1 MSKNKKR
8 QNLKT
13 KFTREELLGEGN
25 KTFQLN
31 QAEYVSKK
39 IIDQILFLTF
49 QQIRFN
55 NVKKM
60 EFDYSIYRTFEN
72 LQRII
77 NLGLLKPEIEY
88 EKAISFDIKFD
99 IKPPKIDSYASNKS
113 KIITTVPKE
122 EIPQLP
128 PKKEEAL
135 SKLKKLKSKV
145 KLLGTYHK
153 KSSQPDYNINLLKKK
168 EQEPKKKES
177 APRELPMDAKSILSE
192 QKEEI
197 NELEQ
202 MKLKGMR
209 AYFQE
214 REIELQKRKIYEHEL
229 AEKKKEEEKK
239 MKQVM
244 ELINSPNNNLISWD
258 DEGRFVSIKQL
269 KETDFKKFPE
279 PKQNVIHNKIE
290 YDNQKIYDLDKNGR
304 QKKFDTSEIIKETQ
318 PIPQPRIKYYQPDP
332 YISIPLEKG
341 IDMESYGL
349 KKTGGQFDKGDGR
362 YTLFQYY
369 QELGKIKP
377 NDYGFMDVNYNDNF
391 NDDDVNINKKELE
404 KIDED
409 KKENN
414 VSKNYEQPKFSRMY
428 FLFKDEIN
436 NKSNVDGNDK
446 LNQEDILHK
455 KKKKYEI
462 KKQESL
468 NKIVHENIK
477 FDDISNVDDKKMYS
491 AFRGPFQGNNIT
503 SFSPNV
509 TVLPKF
515 GIISNANEKKSIR
528 DRRMKNNQRI
538 NSANQTS
545 KNFLPKS
552 IIKAIDKAIKEENNE
567 INENRED
574 NKMVLPRI
582 LSGNERFGKK
592 TGKGFYNKK
601 INNF

>member
-39 IIDQILFLTF
+39 IIDEILFLTF

-135 SKLKKLKSKV
+135 SKLKKLKGKV
-145 KLLGTYHK
+145 KLLGTFFK
-153 KSSQPDYNINLLKKK
+153 KSSQPEYNTNLLKKK
-168 EQEPKKKES
+168 EQEPKKKET

-197 NELEQ
+197 NEIEQ
-202 MKLKGMR
+202 MKLNGMR

-258 DEGRFVSIKQL
+258 DEGRFVSIKQM

-318 PIPQPRIKYYQPDP
+318 PIPEPRIKYYQPDP

-362 YTLFQYY
+362 FTLFQYY

-377 NDYGFMDVNYNDNF
+377 NDYGFMDVNYNDNY
-391 NDDDVNINKKELE
+391 DDNNVNYDKKELE

-414 VSKNYEQPKFSRMY
+414 VSKINEQPKFSRMY

-436 NKSNVDGNDK
+436 NNNVNVDKN

-455 KKKKYEI
+455 KKKKNEI

-477 FDDISNVDDKKMYS
+477 FDEIINVDDKKLYN
-491 AFRGPFQGNNIT
+491 AFRGPFQGNNVT

-515 GIISNANEKKSIR
+515 GIISNVNEKKSIR
-528 DRRMKNNQRI
+528 DRRIKNNQRI
-538 NSANQTS
+538 QSANQTT

-574 NKMVLPRI
+574 NKIVLPRI
-582 LSGNERFGKK
+582 LSGNNKFGKK
-592 TGKGFYNKK
+592 TGKGIYNKK
-601 INNF
+601 INNY

>member
-39 IIDQILFLTF
+39 IIDEILFLTF

-55 NVKKM
+55 NIKKM

-135 SKLKKLKSKV
+135 SKLKKLKGKV
-145 KLLGTYHK
+145 KLLGTFFK
-153 KSSQPDYNINLLKKK
+153 KSSQPEYNTNLLKKK
-168 EQEPKKKES
+168 EQEPKKKET

-197 NELEQ
+197 NEIEQ
-202 MKLKGMR
+202 MKLNGMR

-258 DEGRFVSIKQL
+258 DEGRFVSIKQM

-304 QKKFDTSEIIKETQ
+304 QKKFDTSEIIKEIQ
-318 PIPQPRIKYYQPDP
+318 PIPEPRIKYYQPDP

-362 YTLFQYY
+362 FTLFQYY

-377 NDYGFMDVNYNDNF
+377 NDYGFMDVNYNDNY
-391 NDDDVNINKKELE
+391 DDNVNYDKKELE

-414 VSKNYEQPKFSRMY
+414 VSKINEQPKFSRMY

-436 NKSNVDGNDK
+436 NNNVNVDSN

-455 KKKKYEI
+455 KKKKNEI

-477 FDDISNVDDKKMYS
+477 FDEIINVDDKKLYN
-491 AFRGPFQGNNIT
+491 AFRGPFQGNNVT

-515 GIISNANEKKSIR
+515 GIISNVNEKKSIR
-528 DRRMKNNQRI
+528 DRRIKNNQRI
-538 NSANQTS
+538 QSANQTT

-567 INENRED
+567 MNENRED
-574 NKMVLPRI
+574 NKIVLPRI
-582 LSGNERFGKK
+582 LSGNNKFGKK
-592 TGKGFYNKK
+592 TGKGIYNKK
-601 INNF
+601 INNY

>member
-39 IIDQILFLTF
+39 IIDEILFLTF

-135 SKLKKLKSKV
+135 SKLKKLKGKV
-145 KLLGTYHK
+145 KLLGTFFK
-153 KSSQPDYNINLLKKK
+153 KSSQPEYNTNLLKKK
-168 EQEPKKKES
+168 EQEPKKKET

-197 NELEQ
+197 NEIEQ
-202 MKLKGMR
+202 MKLNGMR

-258 DEGRFVSIKQL
+258 DEGRFVSIKQM

-304 QKKFDTSEIIKETQ
+304 QKKFDTSEIIKEIQ
-318 PIPQPRIKYYQPDP
+318 PIPEPRIKYYQPDP

-362 YTLFQYY
+362 FTLFQYY

-377 NDYGFMDVNYNDNF
+377 NDYGFMDVNYNDNY
-391 NDDDVNINKKELE
+391 DDNVNYDKKELE

-414 VSKNYEQPKFSRMY
+414 VSKINEQPKFSRMY

-436 NKSNVDGNDK
+436 NNNVNVDSN

-455 KKKKYEI
+455 KKKKNEI

-477 FDDISNVDDKKMYS
+477 FDEIINVDDKKLYN
-491 AFRGPFQGNNIT
+491 AFRGPFQGNNVT

-515 GIISNANEKKSIR
+515 GIISNVNEKKSIR
-528 DRRMKNNQRI
+528 DRRIKNNQRI
-538 NSANQTS
+538 QSANQTT

-574 NKMVLPRI
+574 NKIVLPRI
-582 LSGNERFGKK
+582 LSGNNKFGKK
-592 TGKGFYNKK
+592 TGKGIYNKK
-601 INNF
+601 INKY

>member
-39 IIDQILFLTF
+39 IIDEILFLTF

-135 SKLKKLKSKV
+135 SKLKKLKGKV
-145 KLLGTYHK
+145 KLLGTFFK
-153 KSSQPDYNINLLKKK
+153 KSSQPEYNTNLLKKK
-168 EQEPKKKES
+168 EQEPKKKET

-197 NELEQ
+197 NEIEQ

-258 DEGRFVSIKQL
+258 DEGRFVSIKQM

-304 QKKFDTSEIIKETQ
+304 QKKFDTSEIIKEIQ
-318 PIPQPRIKYYQPDP
+318 PIPEPRIKYYQPDP

-362 YTLFQYY
+362 FTLFQYY

-377 NDYGFMDVNYNDNF
+377 NDYGFMDVNYNDNY
-391 NDDDVNINKKELE
+391 DDNVNYDKKELE

-414 VSKNYEQPKFSRMY
+414 VSKINEQPKFSRMY

-436 NKSNVDGNDK
+436 NNNVNVDKN

-455 KKKKYEI
+455 KKKKNEI

-477 FDDISNVDDKKMYS
+477 FDEIINVDDKKLYN
-491 AFRGPFQGNNIT
+491 AFRGPFQGNNVT

-515 GIISNANEKKSIR
+515 GIISNVNEKKSIR
-528 DRRMKNNQRI
+528 DRRIKNNQRI
-538 NSANQTS
+538 QSANQTT

-574 NKMVLPRI
+574 NKIVLPRI
-582 LSGNERFGKK
+582 LSGNNKFGKK
-592 TGKGFYNKK
+592 TGKGIYNKK
-601 INNF
+601 INNY

>member
-39 IIDQILFLTF
+39 IIDEILFLTF

-135 SKLKKLKSKV
+135 SKLKKLKGKG
-145 KLLGTYHK
+145 KLLGTFYK
-153 KSSQPDYNINLLKKK
+153 KSSQPEYNTNLLKKK
-168 EQEPKKKES
+168 EQEPKKKET

-197 NELEQ
+197 NEIEQ
-202 MKLKGMR
+202 MKLNGMR

-258 DEGRFVSIKQL
+258 DEGRFVSIKQM

-318 PIPQPRIKYYQPDP
+318 PIPEPRIKYYQPDP

-362 YTLFQYY
+362 FTLFQYY

-377 NDYGFMDVNYNDNF
+377 NDYGFMDVNYNDNY
-391 NDDDVNINKKELE
+391 DDNVNYEKKELE

-414 VSKNYEQPKFSRMY
+414 VSKINEQPKFSRMY

-436 NKSNVDGNDK
+436 NNNVNVDNN

-455 KKKKYEI
+455 KKKKNEI

-477 FDDISNVDDKKMYS
+477 FDEIINVDDKKLYN
-491 AFRGPFQGNNIT
+491 AFRGPFQGNNVT

-515 GIISNANEKKSIR
+515 GIISNVNEKKSIR
-528 DRRMKNNQRI
+528 DRRIKNNQRI
-538 NSANQTS
+538 QSANQTT

-574 NKMVLPRI
+574 NKIVLPRI
-582 LSGNERFGKK
+582 LSGNNKFGKK
-592 TGKGFYNKK
+592 TGKGIYNKK
-601 INNF
+601 INNY

>member
-39 IIDQILFLTF
+39 IIDEILFLTF

-135 SKLKKLKSKV
+135 SKLKKLKGKV
-145 KLLGTYHK
+145 KLLGTFFK
-153 KSSQPDYNINLLKKK
+153 KSSQPEYNTNLLKKK
-168 EQEPKKKES
+168 EQEPKKKET

-197 NELEQ
+197 NEIEQ
-202 MKLKGMR
+202 MKLNGMR

-258 DEGRFVSIKQL
+258 DEGRFVSIKQM

-318 PIPQPRIKYYQPDP
+318 PIPEPRIKYYQPDP

-362 YTLFQYY
+362 FTLFQYY

-377 NDYGFMDVNYNDNF
+377 NDYGFMDVNYNDNY
-391 NDDDVNINKKELE
+391 DDNNVNYDKKELE

-414 VSKNYEQPKFSRMY
+414 VSKINEQPKFSRMY

-436 NKSNVDGNDK
+436 NNNANVDSN

-455 KKKKYEI
+455 KKKKNEI

-477 FDDISNVDDKKMYS
+477 FDEIINVDDKKLYN
-491 AFRGPFQGNNIT
+491 AFRGPFQGNNVT

-515 GIISNANEKKSIR
+515 GIISNVNEKKSIR
-528 DRRMKNNQRI
+528 DRRIKNNQRI
-538 NSANQTS
+538 QSANQTS

-567 INENRED
+567 MNENRED
-574 NKMVLPRI
+574 NKIVLPRI
-582 LSGNERFGKK
+582 LSGNNKFGKK
-592 TGKGFYNKK
+592 TGKGIYNKK
-601 INNF
+601 INNY

>member
-39 IIDQILFLTF
+39 IIDEILFLTF

-135 SKLKKLKSKV
+135 SKLKKLKGKV
-145 KLLGTYHK
+145 KLLGTFFK
-153 KSSQPDYNINLLKKK
+153 KSSQPEYNTNLLKKK
-168 EQEPKKKES
+168 EQEPKKKET

-197 NELEQ
+197 NEIEQ
-202 MKLKGMR
+202 MKLNGMR

-258 DEGRFVSIKQL
+258 DEGRFVSIKQM

-304 QKKFDTSEIIKETQ
+304 QKKFDTSEIIKEIQ
-318 PIPQPRIKYYQPDP
+318 PIPEPRIKYYQPDP

-362 YTLFQYY
+362 FTLFQYY

-377 NDYGFMDVNYNDNF
+377 NDYGFMDVNYNDNY
-391 NDDDVNINKKELE
+391 DDNNVNYEKKELE

-414 VSKNYEQPKFSRMY
+414 VSKINEQPKFSRMY

-436 NKSNVDGNDK
+436 NNNVNVDSN

-455 KKKKYEI
+455 KKKKNEI

-477 FDDISNVDDKKMYS
+477 FDEIINVDDKKLYN
-491 AFRGPFQGNNIT
+491 AFRGPFQGNNVT

-515 GIISNANEKKSIR
+515 GIISNVNEKKSIR
-528 DRRMKNNQRI
+528 DRRIKNNQRI
-538 NSANQTS
+538 QSANQTT

-574 NKMVLPRI
+574 NKIVLPRI
-582 LSGNERFGKK
+582 LSGNNKFGKK
-592 TGKGFYNKK
+592 TGKGIYNKK
-601 INNF
+601 INNY

>member
-39 IIDQILFLTF
+39 IIDEILFLTF

-135 SKLKKLKSKV
+135 SKLKKLKGKV
-145 KLLGTYHK
+145 KLLGTFFK
-153 KSSQPDYNINLLKKK
+153 KSSQPEYNTNLLKKK
-168 EQEPKKKES
+168 EQEPKKKET

-197 NELEQ
+197 NEIEQ
-202 MKLKGMR
+202 MKLNGMR

-258 DEGRFVSIKQL
+258 DEGRFVSIKQM

-304 QKKFDTSEIIKETQ
+304 QKKFDTSEIIKEIQ
-318 PIPQPRIKYYQPDP
+318 PIPEPRIKYYQPDP

-377 NDYGFMDVNYNDNF
+377 NDYGFMDVNYNDNY
-391 NDDDVNINKKELE
+391 DDNVNYDKKELE

-414 VSKNYEQPKFSRMY
+414 VSKINEQPKFSRMY

-436 NKSNVDGNDK
+436 NNNVNVDSN

-455 KKKKYEI
+455 KKKKNEI

-477 FDDISNVDDKKMYS
+477 FDEIINVDDKKLYN
-491 AFRGPFQGNNIT
+491 AFRGPFQGNNVT

-515 GIISNANEKKSIR
+515 GIISNVNEKKSIR
-528 DRRMKNNQRI
+528 DRRIKNNQRI
-538 NSANQTS
+538 QSANQTT

-567 INENRED
+567 MNENRED
-574 NKMVLPRI
+574 NKIVLPRI
-582 LSGNERFGKK
+582 LSGNNKFGKK
-592 TGKGFYNKK
+592 TGKGIYNKK
-601 INNF
+601 INNY

>member
-39 IIDQILFLTF
+39 IIDEILFLTF

-135 SKLKKLKSKV
+135 SKLKKLKGKV
-145 KLLGTYHK
+145 KLLGTFFK
-153 KSSQPDYNINLLKKK
+153 KSSQPEYNTNLLKKK
-168 EQEPKKKES
+168 EQEPKKKET

-197 NELEQ
+197 NEIEQ
-202 MKLKGMR
+202 MKLNGMR

-258 DEGRFVSIKQL
+258 DEGRFVSIKQM

-304 QKKFDTSEIIKETQ
+304 QKKFDTSEIIKENQ
-318 PIPQPRIKYYQPDP
+318 PIPEPRIKYYQPDP

-362 YTLFQYY
+362 FTLFQYY

-377 NDYGFMDVNYNDNF
+377 NDYGFMDVNYNDNY
-391 NDDDVNINKKELE
+391 DDNNYEKKELE

-414 VSKNYEQPKFSRMY
+414 VSKINEQPKFSRMY

-436 NKSNVDGNDK
+436 NNNVNVDSN

-455 KKKKYEI
+455 KKKKNEI

-477 FDDISNVDDKKMYS
+477 FDEIINVDDKKLYN
-491 AFRGPFQGNNIT
+491 AFRGPFQGNNVT

-515 GIISNANEKKSIR
+515 GIISNVNEKKSIR
-528 DRRMKNNQRI
+528 DRRIKNNQRI
-538 NSANQTS
+538 QSANQTT

-574 NKMVLPRI
+574 NKIVLPRI
-582 LSGNERFGKK
+582 LSGNNKFGKK
-592 TGKGFYNKK
+592 TGKGIYNKK
-601 INNF
+601 INNY

>member
-39 IIDQILFLTF
+39 IIDEILFLTF

-135 SKLKKLKSKV
+135 SKLKKLKGKV
-145 KLLGTYHK
+145 KLLGTFFK
-153 KSSQPDYNINLLKKK
+153 KSSQPEYNTNLLKKK
-168 EQEPKKKES
+168 EQEPKKKET

-197 NELEQ
+197 NEIEQ
-202 MKLKGMR
+202 MKLNGMR

-258 DEGRFVSIKQL
+258 DEGRFVSIKQM

-318 PIPQPRIKYYQPDP
+318 PIPEPRIKYYQPDP

-362 YTLFQYY
+362 FTLFQYY

-377 NDYGFMDVNYNDNF
+377 NDYGFMDVNYNDNY
-391 NDDDVNINKKELE
+391 DDNNINYDKKELE

-414 VSKNYEQPKFSRMY
+414 VSKINEQPKFSRMY

-436 NKSNVDGNDK
+436 NNNVNVDKN

-455 KKKKYEI
+455 KKKKNEI

-477 FDDISNVDDKKMYS
+477 FDEIINVDDKKLYN
-491 AFRGPFQGNNIT
+491 AFRGPFQGNNVT

-515 GIISNANEKKSIR
+515 GIISNVNEKKSIR
-528 DRRMKNNQRI
+528 DRRIKNNQRI
-538 NSANQTS
+538 QSANQTT

-574 NKMVLPRI
+574 NKIVLPRI
-582 LSGNERFGKK
+582 LSGNNKFGKK
-592 TGKGFYNKK
+592 TGKGIYNKK
-601 INNF
+601 INNY

>member
-39 IIDQILFLTF
+39 IIDEILFLTF

-135 SKLKKLKSKV
+135 SKLKKLKGKV
-145 KLLGTYHK
+145 KLLGTFFK
-153 KSSQPDYNINLLKKK
+153 KSSQPEYNTNLLKKK
-168 EQEPKKKES
+168 EQEPKKKET

-197 NELEQ
+197 NEIEQ
-202 MKLKGMR
+202 MKLNGMR

-258 DEGRFVSIKQL
+258 DEGRFVSIKQM

-318 PIPQPRIKYYQPDP
+318 PIPEPRIKYYQPDP

-362 YTLFQYY
+362 FTLFQYY

-377 NDYGFMDVNYNDNF
+377 NDYGFMDVNYNDNY
-391 NDDDVNINKKELE
+391 DDNNVNYEKKELE

-414 VSKNYEQPKFSRMY
+414 VSKINEQPKFSRMY

-436 NKSNVDGNDK
+436 NNNVNVDNN

-455 KKKKYEI
+455 KKKKNEI

-477 FDDISNVDDKKMYS
+477 FDEIINVDDKKLYN
-491 AFRGPFQGNNIT
+491 AFRGPFQGNNVT

-515 GIISNANEKKSIR
+515 GIISNVNEKKSIR
-528 DRRMKNNQRI
+528 DRRIKNNQRI
-538 NSANQTS
+538 QSANQTT

-574 NKMVLPRI
+574 NKIVLPRI
-582 LSGNERFGKK
+582 LSGNNKFGKK
-592 TGKGFYNKK
+592 TGKGIYNKK
-601 INNF
+601 INNY

>member
-39 IIDQILFLTF
+39 IIDEILFLTF

-135 SKLKKLKSKV
+135 SKLKKLKGKV
-145 KLLGTYHK
+145 KLLGTFFK
-153 KSSQPDYNINLLKKK
+153 KSSQPEYNTNLLKKK
-168 EQEPKKKES
+168 EQEPKKKET

-197 NELEQ
+197 NEIEQ
-202 MKLKGMR
+202 MKLNGMR

-258 DEGRFVSIKQL
+258 DEGRFVSIKQM

-318 PIPQPRIKYYQPDP
+318 PIPEPRIKYYQPDP

-362 YTLFQYY
+362 FTLFQYY

-377 NDYGFMDVNYNDNF
+377 NDYGFMDVNYNDNY
-391 NDDDVNINKKELE
+391 DDNNVNYDKKELE

-414 VSKNYEQPKFSRMY
+414 VSKINEQPKFSRMY

-436 NKSNVDGNDK
+436 NNNVNVDSN

-477 FDDISNVDDKKMYS
+477 FDEIINVDDKKLYN
-491 AFRGPFQGNNIT
+491 AFRGPFQGNNVT

-515 GIISNANEKKSIR
+515 GIISNVNEKKSIR
-528 DRRMKNNQRI
+528 DRRIKNNQRI
-538 NSANQTS
+538 QSANQTT

-574 NKMVLPRI
+574 NKIVLPRI
-582 LSGNERFGKK
+582 LSGNNKFGKK
-592 TGKGFYNKK
+592 TGKGIYNKK
-601 INNF
+601 INNY

>member
-39 IIDQILFLTF
+39 IIDEILFLTF

-135 SKLKKLKSKV
+135 SKLKKLKGKV
-145 KLLGTYHK
+145 KLLGTFFK
-153 KSSQPDYNINLLKKK
+153 KSSQPEYNTNLLKKK
-168 EQEPKKKES
+168 EQEPKKKET

-197 NELEQ
+197 NEIEQ
-202 MKLKGMR
+202 MKLNGMR

-258 DEGRFVSIKQL
+258 DEGRFVSIKQM

-279 PKQNVIHNKIE
+279 PKQNIIHNKIE

-318 PIPQPRIKYYQPDP
+318 PIPEPRIKYYQPDP

-377 NDYGFMDVNYNDNF
+377 NDYGFMDVNYNDNY
-391 NDDDVNINKKELE
+391 DDNNVNYDKKELE

-414 VSKNYEQPKFSRMY
+414 VSKINEQPKFSRMY

-436 NKSNVDGNDK
+436 NNNANVDSN

-455 KKKKYEI
+455 KKKKNEI

-477 FDDISNVDDKKMYS
+477 FDEIINVDDKKLYN
-491 AFRGPFQGNNIT
+491 AFRGPFQGNNVT

-515 GIISNANEKKSIR
+515 GIISNVNEKKSIR
-528 DRRMKNNQRI
+528 DRRIKNNQRI
-538 NSANQTS
+538 QSANQTS

-567 INENRED
+567 MNENRED
-574 NKMVLPRI
+574 NKIVLPRI
-582 LSGNERFGKK
+582 LSGNNKFGKK
-592 TGKGFYNKK
+592 TGKGIYNKK
-601 INNF
+601 INNY

>member
-39 IIDQILFLTF
+39 IIDEILFLTF

-135 SKLKKLKSKV
+135 SKLKKLKGKG
-145 KLLGTYHK
+145 KLLGTFYK
-153 KSSQPDYNINLLKKK
+153 KSSQPEYNTNLLKKK
-168 EQEPKKKES
+168 EQEPKKKET

-197 NELEQ
+197 NEIEQ
-202 MKLKGMR
+202 MKLNGMR

-258 DEGRFVSIKQL
+258 DEGRFVSIKQM

-304 QKKFDTSEIIKETQ
+304 QKKFDTSEIIKENQ

-362 YTLFQYY
+362 FTLFQYY

-377 NDYGFMDVNYNDNF
+377 NDYGFMDVNYNDNY
-391 NDDDVNINKKELE
+391 DDNVNYEKKELE

-414 VSKNYEQPKFSRMY
+414 VSKINEQPKFSRMY

-436 NKSNVDGNDK
+436 NNNVNVDNN

-455 KKKKYEI
+455 KKKKNEI

-477 FDDISNVDDKKMYS
+477 FDEIINVDDKKLYN
-491 AFRGPFQGNNIT
+491 AFRGPFQGNNVT

-515 GIISNANEKKSIR
+515 GIISNVNEKKSIR
-528 DRRMKNNQRI
+528 DRRIKNNQRI
-538 NSANQTS
+538 QSANQTT

-574 NKMVLPRI
+574 NKIVLPRI
-582 LSGNERFGKK
+582 LSGNNKFGKK
-592 TGKGFYNKK
+592 TGKGIYNKK
-601 INNF
+601 INNY

>member
-39 IIDQILFLTF
+39 IIDEILFLTF

-113 KIITTVPKE
+113 KTITPVPKE

-135 SKLKKLKSKV
+135 SKLKKLKGKV
-145 KLLGTYHK
+145 KLLGTFFK
-153 KSSQPDYNINLLKKK
+153 KSSQPEYNTNLLKKK
-168 EQEPKKKES
+168 EQEPKKKET

-197 NELEQ
+197 NEIEQ
-202 MKLKGMR
+202 MKLNGMR

-258 DEGRFVSIKQL
+258 DEGRFVSIKQM

-318 PIPQPRIKYYQPDP
+318 PIPEPRIKYYQPDP

-377 NDYGFMDVNYNDNF
+377 NDYGFMDVNYNDNY
-391 NDDDVNINKKELE
+391 DDNNVNYDKKELE

-414 VSKNYEQPKFSRMY
+414 VSKINEQPKFSRMY

-436 NKSNVDGNDK
+436 NNNVNVDSN

-455 KKKKYEI
+455 KKKKNEI

-477 FDDISNVDDKKMYS
+477 FDEIINVDDKKLYN
-491 AFRGPFQGNNIT
+491 AFRGPFQGNNVT

-515 GIISNANEKKSIR
+515 GIISNVNEKKSIR
-528 DRRMKNNQRI
+528 DRRIKNNQRI
-538 NSANQTS
+538 QSANQTT

-574 NKMVLPRI
+574 NKIVLPRI
-582 LSGNERFGKK
+582 LSGNNKFGKK
-592 TGKGFYNKK
+592 TGKGIYNKK
-601 INNF
+601 INNY

>member
-39 IIDQILFLTF
+39 IIDEILFLTF

-135 SKLKKLKSKV
+135 SKLKKLKGKV
-145 KLLGTYHK
+145 KLLGTFFK
-153 KSSQPDYNINLLKKK
+153 KSSQPEYNTNLLKKK
-168 EQEPKKKES
+168 EQEPKKKET

-197 NELEQ
+197 NEIEQ
-202 MKLKGMR
+202 MKLNGMR

-258 DEGRFVSIKQL
+258 DEGRFVSIKQM

-279 PKQNVIHNKIE
+279 PKQNAIHNKIE

-318 PIPQPRIKYYQPDP
+318 PIPEPRIKYYQPDP

-362 YTLFQYY
+362 FTLFQYY

-377 NDYGFMDVNYNDNF
+377 NDYGFMDVNYNDNY
-391 NDDDVNINKKELE
+391 DDNNVNYEKKELE

-414 VSKNYEQPKFSRMY
+414 VSKINEQPKFSRMY

-436 NKSNVDGNDK
+436 NNNVNVDNN

-455 KKKKYEI
+455 KKKKNEI

-477 FDDISNVDDKKMYS
+477 FDEIINVDDKKLYN
-491 AFRGPFQGNNIT
+491 AFRGPFQGNNVT

-515 GIISNANEKKSIR
+515 GIISNVNEKKSIR
-528 DRRMKNNQRI
+528 DRRIKNNQRI
-538 NSANQTS
+538 QSANQTT

-567 INENRED
+567 MNENRED
-574 NKMVLPRI
+574 NKIVLPRI
-582 LSGNERFGKK
+582 LSGNNKFGKK
-592 TGKGFYNKK
+592 TGKGIYNKK
-601 INNF
+601 INNY

>member
-39 IIDQILFLTF
+39 IIDEILFLTF

-135 SKLKKLKSKV
+135 SKLKKLKGKV
-145 KLLGTYHK
+145 KLLGTFFK
-153 KSSQPDYNINLLKKK
+153 KSSQPEYNTNLLKKK
-168 EQEPKKKES
+168 EQEPKKKET

-197 NELEQ
+197 NEIEQ

-258 DEGRFVSIKQL
+258 DEGRFVSIKQM

-304 QKKFDTSEIIKETQ
+304 QKKFDTSEIIKEIQ
-318 PIPQPRIKYYQPDP
+318 PIPEPRIKYYQPDP

-362 YTLFQYY
+362 FTLFQYY

-377 NDYGFMDVNYNDNF
+377 NDYGFMDVNYNDNY
-391 NDDDVNINKKELE
+391 DDNVNYDKKELE

-414 VSKNYEQPKFSRMY
+414 VSKINEQPKFSRMY

-436 NKSNVDGNDK
+436 NNNVNVDKN

-455 KKKKYEI
+455 KKKKNEI

-477 FDDISNVDDKKMYS
+477 FDEIINVDDKKLYN
-491 AFRGPFQGNNIT
+491 AFRGPFQGNNVT

-515 GIISNANEKKSIR
+515 GIISNVNEKKSIR
-528 DRRMKNNQRI
+528 DRRIKNNQRI
-538 NSANQTS
+538 QSANQTT

-567 INENRED
+567 MNENRED
-574 NKMVLPRI
+574 NKIVLPRI
-582 LSGNERFGKK
+582 LSGNNKFGKK
-592 TGKGFYNKK
+592 TGKGIYNKK
-601 INNF
+601 INNY

>member
-1 MSKNKKR
+1 
-8 QNLKT
+8 
-13 KFTREELLGEGN
+13 
-25 KTFQLN
+25 
-31 QAEYVSKK
+31 
-39 IIDQILFLTF
+39 
-49 QQIRFN
+49 
-55 NVKKM
+55 
-60 EFDYSIYRTFEN
+60 
-72 LQRII
+72 
-77 NLGLLKPEIEY
+77 
-88 EKAISFDIKFD
+88 
-99 IKPPKIDSYASNKS
+99 
-113 KIITTVPKE
+113 
-122 EIPQLP
+122 
-128 PKKEEAL
+128 
-135 SKLKKLKSKV
+135 
-145 KLLGTYHK
+145 
-153 KSSQPDYNINLLKKK
+153 
-168 EQEPKKKES
+168 
-177 APRELPMDAKSILSE
+177 MDAKSILSE

-197 NELEQ
+197 NEIEQ
-202 MKLKGMR
+202 MKLNGMR

-258 DEGRFVSIKQL
+258 DEGRFVSIKQM

-304 QKKFDTSEIIKETQ
+304 QKKFDTSEIIKEIQ

-362 YTLFQYY
+362 FTLFQYY

-377 NDYGFMDVNYNDNF
+377 NDYGFMDVNYNDNY
-391 NDDDVNINKKELE
+391 DDNNVNYEKKELE

-414 VSKNYEQPKFSRMY
+414 VSKINEQPKFSRMY

-436 NKSNVDGNDK
+436 NNNVNVDNN

-455 KKKKYEI
+455 KKKKNEI

-477 FDDISNVDDKKMYS
+477 FDEIINVDDKKLYN
-491 AFRGPFQGNNIT
+491 AFRGPFQGNNVT

-515 GIISNANEKKSIR
+515 GIISNVNEKKSIR
-528 DRRMKNNQRI
+528 DRRIKNNQRI
-538 NSANQTS
+538 QSANQTT

-574 NKMVLPRI
+574 NKIVLPRI
-582 LSGNERFGKK
+582 LSGNNKFGKK
-592 TGKGFYNKK
+592 TGKGIYNKK
-601 INNF
+601 INNY

>member
-39 IIDQILFLTF
+39 IIDEILFLTF

-135 SKLKKLKSKV
+135 SKLKKLKGKV
-145 KLLGTYHK
+145 KLLGTFYK
-153 KSSQPDYNINLLKKK
+153 KSSQPDYNISLLKKK

-304 QKKFDTSEIIKETQ
+304 QKKFDTSEIIKEIQ
-318 PIPQPRIKYYQPDP
+318 PIPEPRIKYYQPDP

-362 YTLFQYY
+362 FTLFQYY

-404 KIDED
+404 KIDEG

-436 NKSNVDGNDK
+436 NKNNVDNNNK

-528 DRRMKNNQRI
+528 DRRIKNNQRI

-574 NKMVLPRI
+574 NKIVLPRI
-582 LSGNERFGKK
+582 LSGNNKFGKK
-592 TGKGFYNKK
+592 TGKGIYNKK
-601 INNF
+601 INNY

>member
-39 IIDQILFLTF
+39 IIDEILFLTF

-135 SKLKKLKSKV
+135 SKLKKLKGKV
-145 KLLGTYHK
+145 KLLGTFFK
-153 KSSQPDYNINLLKKK
+153 KSSQPEYNTNLLKKK
-168 EQEPKKKES
+168 EQEPKKKET

-197 NELEQ
+197 NEIEQ
-202 MKLKGMR
+202 MKLNGMR

-258 DEGRFVSIKQL
+258 DEGRFVSIKQM

-318 PIPQPRIKYYQPDP
+318 PIPEPRIKYYQPDP

-377 NDYGFMDVNYNDNF
+377 NDYGFMDVNYNDNY
-391 NDDDVNINKKELE
+391 DDNNVNYEKKELE

-414 VSKNYEQPKFSRMY
+414 VSKINEQPKFSRMY

-436 NKSNVDGNDK
+436 NNNVNVDSN

-455 KKKKYEI
+455 KKKKNEI

-468 NKIVHENIK
+468 YKIVHENIK
-477 FDDISNVDDKKMYS
+477 FDEIINVDDKKLYN
-491 AFRGPFQGNNIT
+491 AFRGPFQGNNVT

-515 GIISNANEKKSIR
+515 GIISNVNEKKSIR
-528 DRRMKNNQRI
+528 DRRIKNNQRI
-538 NSANQTS
+538 QSANQTT

-567 INENRED
+567 MNENRED
-574 NKMVLPRI
+574 NKIVLPRI
-582 LSGNERFGKK
+582 LSGNNKFGKK
-592 TGKGFYNKK
+592 TGKGIYNKK
-601 INNF
+601 INNY

>member
-39 IIDQILFLTF
+39 IIDEILFLTF

-55 NVKKM
+55 NIKKM

-135 SKLKKLKSKV
+135 SKLKKLKGKV
-145 KLLGTYHK
+145 KLLGTFFK
-153 KSSQPDYNINLLKKK
+153 KSSQPEYNTNLLKKK
-168 EQEPKKKES
+168 EQEPKKKET

-197 NELEQ
+197 NEIEQ
-202 MKLKGMR
+202 MKLNGMR

-258 DEGRFVSIKQL
+258 DEGRFVSIKQM

-304 QKKFDTSEIIKETQ
+304 QKKFDTSEIIKEIQ
-318 PIPQPRIKYYQPDP
+318 PIPEPRIKYYQPDP

-377 NDYGFMDVNYNDNF
+377 NDYGFMDVNYNDNY
-391 NDDDVNINKKELE
+391 DDNVNYDKKELE

-414 VSKNYEQPKFSRMY
+414 VSKINEQPKFSRMY

-436 NKSNVDGNDK
+436 NNNVNVDSN

-455 KKKKYEI
+455 KKKKNEI

-477 FDDISNVDDKKMYS
+477 FDEIINVDDKKLYN
-491 AFRGPFQGNNIT
+491 AFRGPFQGNNVT

-515 GIISNANEKKSIR
+515 GIISNVNEKKSIR
-528 DRRMKNNQRI
+528 DRRIKNNQRI
-538 NSANQTS
+538 QSANQTT

-574 NKMVLPRI
+574 NKIVLPRI
-582 LSGNERFGKK
+582 LSGNNKFGKK
-592 TGKGFYNKK
+592 TGKGIYNKK
-601 INNF
+601 INNY

>member
-515 GIISNANEKKSIR
+515 GIISNANEKKNIR

>member
-39 IIDQILFLTF
+39 IIDEILFLTF

-135 SKLKKLKSKV
+135 SKLKKLKGKG
-145 KLLGTYHK
+145 KLLGTFFK
-153 KSSQPDYNINLLKKK
+153 KSSQPEYNTNLLKKK
-168 EQEPKKKES
+168 EQEPKKKET

-197 NELEQ
+197 NEIEQ

-258 DEGRFVSIKQL
+258 DEGRFVSIKQM

-304 QKKFDTSEIIKETQ
+304 QKKFDTSEIIKEIQ
-318 PIPQPRIKYYQPDP
+318 PIPEPRIKYYQPDP

-362 YTLFQYY
+362 FTLFQYY

-377 NDYGFMDVNYNDNF
+377 NDYGFMDVNYNDNY
-391 NDDDVNINKKELE
+391 DDNVNYDKKELE

-414 VSKNYEQPKFSRMY
+414 VSKINEQPKFSRMY

-436 NKSNVDGNDK
+436 NNNVNVDKN

-455 KKKKYEI
+455 KKKKNEI

-477 FDDISNVDDKKMYS
+477 FDEIINVDDKKLYN
-491 AFRGPFQGNNIT
+491 AFRGPFQGNNVT

-515 GIISNANEKKSIR
+515 GIISNVNEKKSIR
-528 DRRMKNNQRI
+528 DRRIKNNQRI
-538 NSANQTS
+538 QSANQTT

-567 INENRED
+567 MNENRED
-574 NKMVLPRI
+574 NKIVLPRI
-582 LSGNERFGKK
+582 LSGNNKFGKK
-592 TGKGFYNKK
+592 TGKGIYNKK
-601 INNF
+601 INNY

>member
-39 IIDQILFLTF
+39 IIDEILFLTF

-135 SKLKKLKSKV
+135 SKLKKLKGKG
-145 KLLGTYHK
+145 KLLGTFYK
-153 KSSQPDYNINLLKKK
+153 KSSQPEYNTNLLKKK
-168 EQEPKKKES
+168 EQEPKKKET

-197 NELEQ
+197 NEIEQ
-202 MKLKGMR
+202 MKLNGMR

-258 DEGRFVSIKQL
+258 DEGRFVSIKQM

-318 PIPQPRIKYYQPDP
+318 PIPEPRIKYYQPDP

-362 YTLFQYY
+362 FTLFQYY

-377 NDYGFMDVNYNDNF
+377 NDYGFMDVNYNDNY
-391 NDDDVNINKKELE
+391 DDNVNYEKKELE

-414 VSKNYEQPKFSRMY
+414 VSKINEQPKFSRMY

-436 NKSNVDGNDK
+436 NNNVNVDSN

-455 KKKKYEI
+455 KKKKNEI

-477 FDDISNVDDKKMYS
+477 FDEIINVDDKKLYN
-491 AFRGPFQGNNIT
+491 AFRGPFQGNNVT

-515 GIISNANEKKSIR
+515 GIISNVNEKKSIR
-528 DRRMKNNQRI
+528 DRRIKNNQRI
-538 NSANQTS
+538 QSANQTT

-574 NKMVLPRI
+574 NKIVLPRI
-582 LSGNERFGKK
+582 LSGNNKFGKK
-592 TGKGFYNKK
+592 TGKGIYNKK
-601 INNF
+601 INNY

>member
-436 NKSNVDGNDK
+436 NKNNVDNNNK

-515 GIISNANEKKSIR
+515 GIISNANEKKNIR

>member
-1 MSKNKKR
+1 MSKNKKK
-8 QNLKT
+8 QHLKT
-13 KFTREELLGEGN
+13 KFTREELLGEGH

-60 EFDYSIYRTFEN
+60 EFDYSVYRTFES

-128 PKKEEAL
+128 PKKEDPLA
-135 SKLKKLKSKV
+135 KLKKQKNKL
-145 KLLGTYHK
+145 KLLGTMHK
-153 KSSQPDYNINLLKKK
+153 KSTQPEYNINLIKMKK
-168 EQEPKKKES
+168 EEQTPKKKEP
-177 APRELPMDAKSILSE
+177 APRELPMDAKSILSDP
-192 QKEEI
+192 KEET
-197 NELEQ
+197 NEIEQ
-202 MKLKGMR
+202 NKLKGMR

-229 AEKKKEEEKK
+229 AERQKEEEKK

-258 DEGRFVSIKQL
+258 DEGRFVAIKQM

-279 PKQNVIHNKIE
+279 PKPNVIHNKIE

-304 QKKFDTSEIIKETQ
+304 QKKFENIEIVKEIQ
-318 PIPQPRIKYYQPDP
+318 PVPQPRIKYYQPDP
-332 YISIPLEKG
+332 YDAMPLEKG

-362 YTLFQYY
+362 LTIFQYF

-377 NDYGFMDVNYNDNF
+377 NDYGFMDIIYNEF
-391 NDDDVNINKKELE
+391 NDDDNNDNKNKKELE
-404 KIDED
+404 KIEED

-414 VSKNYEQPKFSRMY
+414 VSKIEKEPPKFSRMY
-428 FLFKDEIN
+428 FLFKDELN
-436 NKSNVDGNDK
+436 NNSNVNYNN
-446 LNQEDILHK
+446 LNQENILHK
-455 KKKKYEI
+455 KKKKSDY
-462 KKQESL
+462 KKQESI
-468 NKIVHENIK
+468 NKIVNENIK
-477 FDDISNVDDKKMYS
+477 FDEITNVDDKKLYN
-491 AFRGPFQGNNIT
+491 AFRGPFQGNDIT
-503 SFSPNV
+503 SYTPNV

-515 GIISNANEKKSIR
+515 GIVNNEQKNIR
-528 DRRMKNNQRI
+528 DRRIKNNQRI
-538 NSANQTS
+538 NSAAQTS

-574 NKMVLPRI
+574 NKTILPRI
-582 LSGNERFGKK
+582 LSGNYRFGKK
-592 TGKGFYNKK
+592 TGKGFYHKK
-601 INNF
+601 INN